1 MSRPPAQYQAQTPS
15 YARVVNGGL
24 IDFRDN
30 TVRGNCDYPV
40 YPNQIQQYA
49 DNVLQPALGT
59 PGCIQGPPSYLHING
74 VTYKP
79 VSDEIASSSSGSS
92 SSSSSSSSSTGS
104 TVEKSAERSRSPDP
118 REIERLVD
126 TRVREKVNDYMSKI
140 TSKTVSKP
148 VSRSTGKAMSD
159 QQAARAIQQINQSM
173 ASSGSKRR
181 SNPSTANW

>member
-79 VSDEIASSSSGSS
+79 VSDDVVGSSNGSS
-92 SSSSSSSSSTGS
+92 SSSSSSSSGGS
-104 TVEKSAERSRSPDP
+104 GIDKSAERSRSPDP
-118 REIERLVD
+118 AEIERLVD
-126 TRVREKVNDYMSKI
+126 TRVREKVDSYMSKI
-140 TSKTVSKP
+140 TSKTAIKP
-148 VSRSTGKAMSD
+148 VSKSAGKAMSD

-173 ASSGSKRR
+173 ASSSSKRR
-181 SNPSTANW
+181 PNPSTANW

>member
-40 YPNQIQQYA
+40 YPNQIQQYPE
-49 DNVLQPALGT
+49 NVLQPTLGT

-79 VSDEIASSSSGSS
+79 VSDDISSSGSS
-92 SSSSSSSSSTGS
+92 SSSSSSGS
-104 TVEKSAERSRSPDP
+104 GSDIGKAAERSRSPDP
-118 REIERLVD
+118 REIERMVD
-126 TRVREKVNDYMSKI
+126 TRVREKVDNYISKI
-140 TSKTVSKP
+140 ASKTVSKP
-148 VSRSTGKAMSD
+148 ISKSTGKSMSD